1 MTELERKV
9 NEYREYKR
17 MAEELEQLRDS
28 LRDEIIAMM
37 QGAPEVVAGACKVM
51 YKDVQSV
58 RLDSKLLQA
67 THPDVY
73 AECSKKTV
81 YKRFSVV

>member
-9 NEYREYKR
+9 NEYRDYKR

-58 RLDSKLLQA
+58 RLDSKLLK
-67 THPDVY
+67 TLHPDVY
-73 AECSKKTV
+73 AECSSKTV
-81 YKRFSVV
+81 YKRFIVV